1 MPKIGG
7 LGGLGGIDLDDLNLE
22 IAKDVAKSAAA
33 GYLRGTIALLG
44 TPADLGSTVEDWV
57 RQATRR
63 YSGETA
69 EEQEANL
76 RRNAFG
82 YGLKDTTPAFGS
94 RGITEQLYRLSGQTP
109 IQASIQRRRDC
120 PHGSWFRA
128 VGRFCSRW
136 CCPQAPDRCCRARLG
151 SRRSRK
157 PAGHSGF
164 VFRAVCPRNCSC
176 IGGRRRIPG
185 DGAPDTAG

>member
-94 RGITEQLYRLSGQTP
+94 RGITEQLYRLSGRTLY
-109 IQASIQRRRDC
+109 R
-120 PHGSWFRA
+120 
-128 VGRFCSRW
+128 
-136 CCPQAPDRCCRARLG
+136 PQ
-151 SRRSRK
+151 SS
-157 PAGHSGF
+157 AGEIAHTVAGF
-164 VFRAVCPRNCSC
+164 VPSAAFAPGGVVRKLLTGAVAPGLAAEEVGSLPGIQGSSSEPYARATAAVLA
-176 IGGRRRIPG
+176 GG
-185 DGAPDTAG
+185 GASLATAPPDTAG